1 MKGKIM
7 PTVKGVYEHGRIKI
21 SQDVKLDKTINVLI
35 TFLEEFEILNVVP
48 KREKSFSFKKSKKL
62 LTNYKG
68 SLSQAVL
75 DERRSQL

>member
-1 MKGKIM
+1 ML
-7 PTVKGVYEHGRIKI
+7 TVKGIYDHGRIKMI
-21 SQDVKLDKTINVLI
+21 QDVKFDKTINVLI
-35 TFLEEFEILNVVP
+35 TFLEDFEIQNVIQ

-62 LTNYKG
+62 LKNYKG